1 MTLTEINPIQKER
14 LKPWWSK
21 KWGRDKICPIT
32 HVRLRP
38 GNKVKKLRCGHFF
51 LKKAIDDWLKSNNSC
66 PMCRESVITRVNDP
80 FEIWI

>member
-1 MTLTEINPIQKER
+1 MSHDNSAQRP
-14 LKPWWSK
+14 KPWWSS

-38 GNKVKKLRCGHFF
+38 GNKVKTLRCGHSF
-51 LKKAIDDWLKSNNSC
+51 LKKAIDDWIKNNNTC
-66 PMCRESVITRVNDP
+66 PLCRQKIKPAVTVNNDP